1 MRRTSYRAGGIRV
14 NPRGTSILVVVLHL
28 FWLVPNWA
36 QQPAQP
42 SPTPPAPLTS
52 NEPLKDYL
60 IGPQDLLTISFLEA
74 AELSR
79 EVRVSADGTVSLPL
93 LERLAIAGLT
103 LDQAERLLVKKY
115 RESGILNDPHI
126 SISVKELQSKPV
138 TVMGAVRNP
147 GVFQVSGQ
155 SRLLRMISQAG
166 GLSDDAG
173 PEIQVLRAVA
183 PEHERVLRF
192 TTDAVRAGEL
202 ETNVPVWG
210 GDTINVKPAGAVFVV
225 GAVNRPGRHS
235 LGGQSE
241 GLTVLRLLAL
251 SEDLKRTAKPDKAVL
266 IRKGADGQLQQMPVD
281 IRKILSQKQP
291 DLTLLANDVLFVPD
305 SAGKRAMA
313 RGLEAA
319 LQIATSVAI
328 LGVI

>member
-1 MRRTSYRAGGIRV
+1 
-14 NPRGTSILVVVLHL
+14 
-28 FWLVPNWA
+28 
-36 QQPAQP
+36 
-42 SPTPPAPLTS
+42 
-52 NEPLKDYL
+52 LKDYL